1 MRCRS
6 ENQGL
11 PQLLLD
17 PPSEYGLSGE
27 GMGMQ
32 SEEPQSGP
40 PVGPVVYVVDDDP
53 AMRSSL
59 RWLIESVGFPVRTCA
74 SAQEFLRTYAPGD
87 PGCLV
92 LDVRMPGMSG
102 LDLQTE
108 LQARKIKIPILIIT
122 GYAEVPLAVRAM
134 KAGAFEFI
142 EKPFS
147 DQTLLDRIRAAV
159 MKDEADRRQR
169 ALREEVRARLRTLT
183 PREGDVLERVVV
195 GNSNKLIA
203 AELKLHQKT
212 VEVHRAHA
220 MAKLQAGSL
229 AELIRLWLVAHE
241 DDDGNRSS

>member
-1 MRCRS
+1 M
-6 ENQGL
+6 QT
-11 PQLLLD
+11 
-17 PPSEYGLSGE
+17 E
-27 GMGMQ
+27 GTD
-32 SEEPQSGP
+32 SAPAAGP
-40 PVGPVVYVVDDDP
+40 MVYVVDDDP

-59 RWLIESVGFPVRTCA
+59 RWLIESVGLTVRTCA

-102 LDLQTE
+102 LDLQAE
-108 LQARKIKIPILIIT
+108 LKARKVRIPILIIT

-159 MKDEADRRQR
+159 AKDEVDRRQR
-169 ALREEVRARLRTLT
+169 ALRDQVRARLGLLT
-183 PREGDVLERVVV
+183 QRERDVIERVVT
-195 GNSNKLIA
+195 GKSNKVIA
-203 AELKLHQKT
+203 AELGLSQKT

-220 MAKLQAGSL
+220 MDKLQAASL
-229 AELIRLWLVAHE
+229 ADLIRLWLLAHSE
-241 DDDGNRSS
+241 DDEGGERGV